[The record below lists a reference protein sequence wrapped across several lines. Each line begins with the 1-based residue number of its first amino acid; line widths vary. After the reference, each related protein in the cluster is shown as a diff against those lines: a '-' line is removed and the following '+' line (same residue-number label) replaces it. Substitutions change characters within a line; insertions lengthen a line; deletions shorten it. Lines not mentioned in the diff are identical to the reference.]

1 MARLTTDFRA
11 LLQEGVD
18 LFNRRAFFEAH
29 EAWEAIWRTNP
40 GEPAYFLH
48 GLIQIAAGFVKL
60 QRGEP
65 KGAAALLAK
74 GARKLERFSPGS
86 LALRADQPGIHLA
99 VQFVPRLARNEMQ
112 RKPLR
117 RSSAQPF
124 SRLDPGWMR
133 RAIVIAEPGDLVGI
147 ELDAAGGRAQLV
159 PLGIGAKIPK
169 QDVFVGSRRYL
180 DPALFPECVKLGDQV
195 ALRALA
201 ESVVEVTQPRRL
213 VAALGE
219 GVFAT

>member
-29 EAWEAIWRTNP
+29 EAWEAIWRMNP

-86 LALRADQPGIHLA
+86 RTGSCGTPPTRNSHAAFDSSTSRMVCALD
-99 VQFVPRLARNEMQ
+99 
-112 RKPLR
+112 
-117 RSSAQPF
+117 
-124 SRLDPGWMR
+124 
-133 RAIVIAEPGDLVGI
+133 EPGATSPASIDERVATTI
-147 ELDAAGGRAQLV
+147 ENRG
-159 PLGIGAKIPK
+159 
-169 QDVFVGSRRYL
+169 
-180 DPALFPECVKLGDQV
+180 
-195 ALRALA
+195 
-201 ESVVEVTQPRRL
+201 
-213 VAALGE
+213 
-219 GVFAT
+219 